1 MRSSDFDYQL
11 PESAIA
17 QHPAEPRD
25 ASRLLVLHRRDG
37 KLEHR
42 IFRELPRFLKEGDV
56 LVVNDSRVIPA
67 RLFGVKDGTGGSVE
81 LLLLER
87 RSHDTWECLARP
99 ARRLRPGARLVFGGG
114 LLRGEVLEAMPGGG
128 RLVGFRWEGVFED
141 VLRRLGEMPLPP
153 YIKERLSDP
162 ERYQT
167 VYAREE
173 GSKAAPTAG
182 LHFTPELLEAIRQQ
196 GVEVVS
202 ITLHVGLGTFRPV
215 TAETVEEHQMH
226 AEYYRVP
233 QESAA
238 AINRAKAR
246 GGRCVAVGTTV
257 VRTLESV
264 AADDGEVL
272 PGSGWTEIFI
282 YPGYRFKVID
292 AMVTNFHLP
301 RSTLLMLVS
310 AFAGREQVLRAYQ
323 EAIALGYRFYSFGD
337 AMLIL

>member
-1 MRSSDFDYQL
+1 
-11 PESAIA
+11 
-17 QHPAEPRD
+17 
-25 ASRLLVLHRRDG
+25 
-37 KLEHR
+37 
-42 IFRELPRFLKEGDV
+42 LKEGDV
-56 LVVNDSRVIPA
+56 LVVNDSRVVPA

-87 RSHDTWECLARP
+87 RAHDTWECLARP
-99 ARRLRPGARLVFGGG
+99 ARRLRPGTRLVFGGG

-141 VLRRLGEMPLPP
+141 VLRQLGEIPLPP

-182 LHFTPELLEAIRQQ
+182 LHFTPELLEAIRQR

-215 TAETVEEHQMH
+215 TAETVEEHHMH

-246 GGRCVAVGTTV
+246 GGRCIAVGTTV

-310 AFAGREQVLRAYQ
+310 AFAGREQVLRAYE
-323 EAIALGYRFYSFGD
+323 EAIAMGYRFYSFGD